1 MNYLPLFTALP
12 LLGAF
17 LTPLLSKIWERL
29 SDIIGSIITTF
40 LLILSIYSI
49 FLLPIFGD
57 LYVYE
62 IGKWPIRPI
71 PLGIVFT
78 FDSLSLLMVLAI
90 NLLSFACAVYSINY
104 LDNYTARW
112 KFWTLFLLLIAG
124 LNGVAITGDLFNLF
138 VFIEISAISSYALV
152 AFGVEKEDLEASFKY
167 QVIGEVGGL
176 TILLAIALI
185 YAKTSTLNMADIANT
200 FLNENKGTLFWFIIS
215 LLTFGFLIKSA
226 LFPFH
231 FWLPD
236 AHSQAPA
243 PISAILSGIFIKTL
257 GVYTLFRLIFNVFG
271 LNRNN
276 APHYFNLLLILGIL
290 SIIITSFITLKQE
303 NYKRLLAYST
313 ISQIGYIFV
322 GLGLSNFFGIIGALT
337 LIFAHALSKGLLFL
351 TAGSV
356 EREAG
361 TLDINELTLLK
372 KRMSFYGLVYT
383 LGALSLA
390 GIPPFLGFFP
400 KLFLI
405 LGAIKEKM
413 LGLAI
418 ILGIFSILTL
428 AYLLKI
434 TNKVFTNKEGEEVKE
449 NSLSAISFL
458 FLVFLIFIF
467 GIFYF
472 NYLQPNLINKA
483 SEVVI
488 RGIEY
493 ARLVLMK

>member
-17 LTPLLSKIWERL
+17 LIPLLSKIWERL
-29 SDIIGSIITTF
+29 SDIIGNIITTL
-40 LLILSIYSI
+40 LLILSIYSL
-49 FLLPIFGD
+49 FLLPIFGNI
-57 LYVYE
+57 YVYE
-62 IGKWPIRPI
+62 IGKWPIKPI

-78 FDSLSLLMVLAI
+78 FDSLSLLMVLII
-90 NLLSFACAVYSINY
+90 NLLSFACAIYSITY
-104 LDNYTARW
+104 LDNYTGRW
-112 KFWTLFLLLIAG
+112 KFWTLFLLMVAG
-124 LNGVAITGDLFNLF
+124 LNGIAITGDLFNLF

-167 QVIGEVGGL
+167 QVIGEIAGL

-185 YAKTSTLNMADIANT
+185 YSKTSTLNMADIANT
-200 FLNENKGTLFWFIIS
+200 FINENKGTLFWFIIS

-243 PISAILSGIFIKTL
+243 PISAMLSGVFIKTL
-257 GVYTLFRLIFNVFG
+257 GVYALSRLIFNVFG

-276 APHYFNLLLILGIL
+276 ASHYFDILIILGIL
-290 SIIITSFITLKQE
+290 SIIIAGFIALKQE
-303 NYKRLLAYST
+303 NYKRLLAYSSV
-313 ISQIGYIFV
+313 SQIGYIFV
-322 GLGLSNFFGIIGALT
+322 GLGIANFWGITGALS
-337 LIFAHALSKGLLFL
+337 LIFAHALGKGLLFL
-351 TAGSV
+351 TAGPV
-356 EREAG
+356 EREMG
-361 TLDINELTLLK
+361 TLDINELAFLK
-372 KRMSFYGLVYT
+372 KRMPFSGIVYT

-413 LGLAI
+413 FWLAI
-418 ILGIFSILTL
+418 VLGIFSLLTL

-434 TNKVFTNKEGEEVKE
+434 TNKVFTKREGEEVKE
-449 NSLSAISFL
+449 SGLIAISFL
-458 FLVFLIFIF
+458 FLVFLILIL

-472 NYLQPNLINKA
+472 NYLEPNLISKA
-483 SEVVI
+483 SEAII

-493 ARLVLMK
+493 ARLVLMR